1 MARIAIQSD
10 LSKNTV
16 AQLSYDF
23 ETLTKTSAALIIVV
37 TTSKKSTNLIALNL
51 TICLITY
58 IPFPIY

>member
-10 LSKNTV
+10 LSKNIV

-37 TTSKKSTNLIALNL
+37 TTSKNQQTW
-51 TICLITY
+51 
-58 IPFPIY
+58 